1 MIGLRALFAAKRGTA
16 AAEMALITPLLL
28 GLMFGSLELGNY
40 FLDEHALVKQ
50 VRDGARFAS
59 RMPLQANYT
68 CPTGSATGTVG
79 APAVTA
85 IGNVTRTGT
94 VGGTGTGRFNTAYWT
109 RNCGNATQTLTVTVR
124 CIPSA
129 QYDGVWQSLPGDI
142 PVVKVSSAIR
152 YRSLLG
158 TLGLANVNLC
168 LTADSE
174 IPVIGS

>member
-1 MIGLRALFAAKRGTA
+1 MIGWRALIAAKRGSA

-40 FLDEHALVKQ
+40 FLDEHALVQQ

-59 RMPLQANYT
+59 RMPLVANYT
-68 CPTGSATGTVG
+68 CPSTVNTT
-79 APAVTA
+79 AVTT

-94 VGGTGTGRFNTAYWT
+94 VGGTGTGRFNATYWT

-124 CIPSA
+124 CVPKDD
-129 QYDGVWQSLPGDI
+129 YDGVWQGLSSDI

-158 TLGLANVNLC
+158 TLGLVNANANLC